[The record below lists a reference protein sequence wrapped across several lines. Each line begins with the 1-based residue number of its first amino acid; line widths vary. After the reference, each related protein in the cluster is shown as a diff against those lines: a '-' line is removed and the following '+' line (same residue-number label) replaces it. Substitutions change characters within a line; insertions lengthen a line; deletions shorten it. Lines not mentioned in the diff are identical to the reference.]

1 MPLQTDLQRPAR
13 GPLMVDI
20 AGLQPTAAECAMLR
34 QSAVGGVILFARNCV
49 DAEQVRALCDE
60 LHALRSPPLL
70 IGIDQEGG
78 RVQRLRAG
86 VTRFPPMATLGRLA
100 DRDGLEK
107 AQTAARDWGLLLGTE
122 LRALGL
128 DMDFTPCVDLD
139 RGVSAVIGDR
149 AIHRDPEWVG
159 GIAVAFWAGMV
170 RTGLQGVAKH
180 FPGHGAVAADSHLDL
195 PLDKRPL
202 SAIQEDL
209 QPFAALIAAGIPAI
223 MPAHCLYPQVDPERP
238 AGFSPR
244 WLQDI
249 LRKDMGF
256 TGVVVSDDLSMAGA
270 HGVGDMA
277 ARVDAALAAGA
288 DLLLICNDPEG
299 AQTAVVHLQ
308 SKDKFPTGNRLERL
322 AGNAATAP
330 LSAADR
336 ARCLQ
341 QIEQLRALTPG
352 FAG

>member
-1 MPLQTDLQRPAR
+1 MPVQSERQRPAR

-34 QSAVGGVILFARNCV
+34 QSAVGGIILFARNCV
-49 DAEQVRALCDE
+49 DAEQVRALCGE

-107 AQTAARDWGLLLGTE
+107 AQAAARDWGLLLGAE

-128 DMDFTPCVDLD
+128 DMDFTPCVDLN

-149 AIHRDPEWVG
+149 AIHRNPGWVG
-159 GIAVAFWAGMV
+159 VIAAALWEGMAA
-170 RTGLQGVAKH
+170 TGLQGVAKH

-195 PLDKRPL
+195 PLDERPL

-209 QPFAALIAAGIPAI
+209 QPFAILIAAGIPAI
-223 MPAHCLYPQVDPERP
+223 MPAHCLYPQVDMEHP
-238 AGFSPR
+238 AGFSSR

-249 LRKDMGF
+249 LRKEMGF

-270 HGVGDMA
+270 QGVGGMA

-299 AQTAVVHLQ
+299 AKTAISHLQ
-308 SKDKFPTGNRLERL
+308 SKEALPTGDRLEKL
-322 AGNAATAP
+322 VGNAATLL
-330 LSAADR
+330 LSPADR
-336 ARCLQ
+336 TRCLQ
-341 QIEQLRALTPG
+341 QIGQLQALATG
-352 FAG
+352 SVV